1 MLPGPSELNNYGAY
15 NLAFSDVREYL
26 TANGHDVQA
35 ALKRRQ
41 AKELGGP
48 QESFKSS
55 LRGLSEAEKLK
66 VAL

>member
-41 AKELGGP
+41 AKELHS